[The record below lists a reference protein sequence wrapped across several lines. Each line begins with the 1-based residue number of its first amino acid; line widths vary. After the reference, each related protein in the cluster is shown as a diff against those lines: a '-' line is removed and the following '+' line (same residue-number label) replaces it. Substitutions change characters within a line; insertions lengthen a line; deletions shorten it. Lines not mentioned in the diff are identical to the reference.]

1 MDKLKLLFVLLLS
14 VVMPIKVSKQ
24 IDVGVLP
31 CAQNLM

>member
-24 IDVGVLP
+24 IDVVFCRVLK
-31 CAQNLM
+31 M